1 MEGDCFRIENMM
13 ESETE
18 SMTTVGKV
26 NLKKAVDAIKVDN
39 PRQFAEQFLKEKEL
53 KFEMLKNS
61 PKKVQ
66 FLDKMKTFQGEVPN
80 ILINALGTGLIAPVF
95 IKYNFMSKT
104 DDDTRTYT
112 AWRQP
117 VSAVLA
123 ILTQAG
129 LVIPFNKLVNN
140 MTDKGKFTDL
150 KFNQSAFQT
159 KDFHKAQIKKENPN
173 LSKAEVAKLVEQRQL
188 KQLEDMTESLY
199 NNDTIHVTSHK
210 EGKKIGLGK
219 DKIQELLEQ
228 TTDDMLKKAEDD
240 KAAQK
245 IIKEMKQVINDGK
258 PNKTARLHDLSK
270 GLKDSNFVYDVAQKH
285 VSNISNNIKGKK
297 QFIGI
302 IVSLA
307 ILPFTCSLLNW
318 VYPKFMD
325 TFFPRLSNKKQK
337 PKHDDT
343 FVKSGTPAVQKGG
356 A

>member
-1 MEGDCFRIENMM
+1 MEGYCFRIENGM
-13 ESETE
+13 ESEAE
-18 SMTTVGKV
+18 SMTKVGIV
-26 NLKKAVDAIKVDN
+26 NSNMAVDVLKVTN
-39 PRQFAEQFLKEKEL
+39 PRKFAEQFLKEKEL
-53 KFEMLKNS
+53 KAEMLKNM

-66 FLDKMKTFQGEVPN
+66 FIDKMKSFQGEVPN

-104 DDDTRTYT
+104 DEDTRTYT

-123 ILTQAG
+123 VLTQAG

-140 MTDKGKFTDL
+140 MTGKGKFEDL
-150 KFNQSAFQT
+150 KFNESAFQS
-159 KDFHKAQIKKENPN
+159 KDFHKAQIKKENPK
-173 LSKAEVAKLVEQRQL
+173 LSKIEVEKLVEQRQL
-188 KQLEDMTESLY
+188 KQLEDMVEDLY
-199 NNDTIHVTSHK
+199 NKDTIHVTSA
-210 EGKKIGLGK
+210 KKGRIELGEE
-219 DKIQELLEQ
+219 KIKELLEQ
-228 TTDDMLKKAEDD
+228 TTGDMLKKAKNDE
-240 KAAQK
+240 AAQK
-245 IIKEMKQVINDGK
+245 IILDMQQAIKDKKSIKEIHAIS
-258 PNKTARLHDLSK
+258 T

-307 ILPFTCSLLNW
+307 ILPLTCSLLNF

-325 TFFPRLSNKKQK
+325 AFFPKLSNKKQK

-343 FVKSGTPAVQKGG
+343 FVKSGTQAVQKGG